1 MGHERSDAKSTRAS
15 ETAGIYQRARSP
27 YWWCRFYNAR
37 GERLLESTKCTD
49 RKAALAYLARRQREE
64 QEPGVAERNTAT
76 LRDALKAL
84 VDDRQARAESETRS
98 RSLATAKFYR
108 AKAAV
113 VLSHFGPEFLLRDLT
128 PAAIDGYVSARRLAK
143 MKDSTIHKELTAI
156 RSALKIAKRADL
168 WTGDILSLL
177 PEDVSGA
184 SVPRERWL
192 TLEEVER
199 VLEDLCTMK
208 KRADRAARVAFV
220 VATSA
225 EWSATERAQR
235 ADVRS
240 DREYVY
246 VRGEKRS
253 TRARDVPIRLDW
265 QRWLIAFAVAHAD
278 GSDGYLFRPWANSNA
293 CRELGRCADR
303 LGIEAF
309 TWNDLRRTCAQWL
322 RREGVELELVSAILG
337 HADGRM
343 VERVYGRLDAR
354 AIGDRLTRLRT
365 QRT

>member
-1 MGHERSDAKSTRAS
+1 MFDRTDLRLCSLSVTPAVSKRAHALRQSESREMSKTKPHTRTHPST
-15 ETAGIYQRARSP
+15 
-27 YWWCRFYNAR
+27 
-37 GERLLESTKCTD
+37 
-49 RKAALAYLARRQREE
+49 EE
-64 QEPGVAERNTAT
+64 QDPGSVDRNTAT

-84 VDDRQARAESETRS
+84 VDDRQARAESESAS
-98 RSLATAKFYR
+98 RSIATAKFYQ
-108 AKAAV
+108 AKSK
-113 VLSHFGPEFLLRDLT
+113 VLIAHFGAEFLLRDLT
-128 PAAIDGYVSARRLAK
+128 PGAVDGYVRARRSAGV
-143 MKDSTIHKELTAI
+143 KDTTIHKELTAI

-177 PEDVSGA
+177 PEDVSGQ

-192 TLEEVER
+192 TRNEVDR
-199 VLEDLCTMK
+199 VLEDLCTMA

-235 ADVRS
+235 ADVS
-240 DREYVY
+240 DDREYVY
-246 VRGEKRS
+246 VRGEKRA
-253 TRARDVPIRLDW
+253 TRDRDVPIRLPW
-265 QRWLIAFAVAHAD
+265 QRELLAFALAHA
-278 GSDGYLFRPWANSNA
+278 GGRDGYMFRSWTNSNS
-293 CRELGRCADR
+293 CRELSRCADR

-309 TWNDLRRTCAQWL
+309 TWNDLRRTTAQWL

-343 VERVYGRLDAR
+343 VERTYGRLDAR